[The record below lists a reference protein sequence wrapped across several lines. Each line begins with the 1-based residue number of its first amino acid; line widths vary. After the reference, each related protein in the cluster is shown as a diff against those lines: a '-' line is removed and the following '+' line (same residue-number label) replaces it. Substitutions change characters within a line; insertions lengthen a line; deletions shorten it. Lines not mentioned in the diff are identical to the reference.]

1 MESIRP
7 KIQFIVDL
15 YFRICD
21 FSIFLITIPVLKSH
35 V

>member
-15 YFRICD
+15 YFRI
-21 FSIFLITIPVLKSH
+21 SSVVTLITIPVLKSH